1 MKIFQISSEINS
13 GSVGRI
19 AEQIG
24 QKILDNGFNSYI
36 AYGRKALKSSSITL
50 KIGNNFEIIKNAI
63 HTRLTDRHGFAS
75 TGSTEELIRKIS
87 EISPDLIHLQHLHG
101 YFINVEVLFN
111 FLKLS
116 KIPVVWTFH
125 DCWSFTGHCAHFDF
139 IGCNK
144 WENQCFKCEQINEY
158 PKSLFL
164 DNSYKN
170 FNDKKRLFNSIDNLT
185 IVPVSDW
192 LAQKVKKS
200 FLREHNCVVIK
211 NGIDIN
217 AFYIKKSRI
226 FLDSNYNTTN
236 MFVILGV
243 ASNWDPK
250 KGLDDFIRLNKL
262 IDNKIYKIILIGL
275 SKKQIKSL
283 PDSIIGVERTEN
295 VSQLADFYSAAD
307 VFLNLTLEDTYP
319 TTNLEAISCGTP
331 VITYNTGGSPESVS
345 SKTGFVVKKGSLDEI
360 MTALDEIKKNSRSY
374 YEKNCREY
382 AELNF
387 DSRNKFEDYIELYK
401 KILKK

>member
-1 MKIFQISSEINS
+1 MKIFQISSELNS

-24 QKILDNGFNSYI
+24 QKILDKGFNSYI
-36 AYGRKALKSSSITL
+36 AYGRKALKSNSISF
-50 KIGNNFEIIKNAI
+50 KIGNNFEIIKNVL
-63 HTRLTDRHGFAS
+63 HTRLTDRHSFGSSRS
-75 TGSTEELIRKIS
+75 TKELIRKIT

-111 FLKLS
+111 FLKFS
-116 KIPVVWTFH
+116 NIPVVWTFH

-144 WENQCFKCEQINEY
+144 WEKQCFRCEQLNEY
-158 PKSLFL
+158 PKSIFL
-164 DNSYKN
+164 DNSFKN

-192 LAQKVKKS
+192 LAEKVKKS
-200 FLREHNCVVIK
+200 FLKEHNCVVIK
-211 NGIDIN
+211 NGIDLN
-217 AFYIKKSRI
+217 TFYVKESRS
-226 FLDSNYNTTN
+226 FLDSNYNTTD

-243 ASNWDPK
+243 ASNWDTK
-250 KGLDDFIRLNKL
+250 KGLEDFIRLNKL
-262 IDNKIYKIILIGL
+262 IDNKTYKIILIGL
-275 SKKQIKSL
+275 SKRQIKLL
-283 PDSIIGVERTEN
+283 PDSIIGIERTEN
-295 VSQLADFYSAAD
+295 ASQLADFYSAAD
-307 VFLNLTLEDTYP
+307 VFLNPTLEDTYP

-345 SKTGFVVKKGSLDEI
+345 HKTGFVVKKGSLTEVINAIDQ
-360 MTALDEIKKNSRSY
+360 IKKNSSSN
-374 YEKNCREY
+374 YEKSCREF

-387 DSRNKFEDYIELYK
+387 DSKTKFEDYIKLYK
-401 KILKK
+401 KILNK